1 MSHDPLASFDENAFE
16 KLDSDKTATEHC
28 DGSTPVERC
37 GGSTPTAPTEH
48 CGDLIPVELCGGS
61 TPTGRYIVSPED
73 YVIGTN
79 DGRWLSSTVTVDLEE
94 VA

>member
-1 MSHDPLASFDENAFE
+1 MSHDRLASFDENVFE
-16 KLDSDKTATEHC
+16 NLDSDETATELC
-28 DGSTPVERC
+28 GDPAPVEL
-37 GGSTPTAPTEH
+37 
-48 CGDLIPVELCGGS
+48 CGDPASTELCSDPAPVELCGGS

>member
-1 MSHDPLASFDENAFE
+1 MSHDRLASFDENVFE
-16 KLDSDKTATEHC
+16 NLDSDETATEL
-28 DGSTPVERC
+28 
-37 GGSTPTAPTEH
+37 
-48 CGDLIPVELCGGS
+48 CGDPAPVELCGGS